1 MKLAK
6 LEPSIASNGLIV
18 KARKRKAP
26 YDTAYAQHVAV
37 IERPEANFDITKL
50 SQQINEEC
58 IFSTA
63 RNDES
68 CWGDYSENER
78 SYCVTLITRIED
90 MLQSK
95 ELACVFKPSGKPS
108 LTRVVSE
115 FLDSKDD
122 RVLRISLKYLAFA
135 HNAREIVANAIGRHF
150 LTRARNGDFR
160 NRPLVVFL
168 DEAHQFLDKSLGDE
182 NTKFP
187 LDSFELIA
195 KEGRKFC
202 LNICIATQRPRDIP
216 DGVLSQMG
224 TMLVHRLTN
233 EKDREVVEK
242 ASGDIDRSAAAFL
255 PTLAPGQAVIIG
267 VDFAIP
273 FTVQVSKPEQEPDSR
288 GPDYQ
293 NCWRVEKKTDTA
305 DVEKVSCVGDGSAGD
320 STPAASPSR
329 KSPKRTKLSS

>member
-1 MKLAK
+1 
-6 LEPSIASNGLIV
+6 
-18 KARKRKAP
+18 
-26 YDTAYAQHVAV
+26 
-37 IERPEANFDITKL
+37 
-50 SQQINEEC
+50 
-58 IFSTA
+58 
-63 RNDES
+63 
-68 CWGDYSENER
+68 
-78 SYCVTLITRIED
+78 
-90 MLQSK
+90 
-95 ELACVFKPSGKPS
+95 
-108 LTRVVSE
+108 
-115 FLDSKDD
+115 
-122 RVLRISLKYLAFA
+122 
-135 HNAREIVANAIGRHF
+135 
-150 LTRARNGDFR
+150 
-160 NRPLVVFL
+160 
-168 DEAHQFLDKSLGDE
+168 LGDE

>member
-1 MKLAK
+1 M
-6 LEPSIASNGLIV
+6 
-18 KARKRKAP
+18 
-26 YDTAYAQHVAV
+26 TA
-37 IERPEANFDITKL
+37 IENPEANFDVTKL

-58 IFSTA
+58 IWLTA

-68 CWGDYSENER
+68 CWGDYNENER

-95 ELACVFKPSGKPS
+95 ELACVFKPDGKPS
-108 LTRVVSE
+108 LTQVVSE
-115 FLDSKDD
+115 FLDSKDH
-122 RVLRISLKYLAFA
+122 RVLRISLKHLAFA
-135 HNAREIVANAIGRHF
+135 HNAREIVANSIGRHF

-216 DGVLSQMG
+216 QGVLSQMG

-293 NCWRVEKKTDTA
+293 RCWRVEKKTDAA
-305 DVEKVSCVGDGSAGD
+305 DAEQSSGVEDANTGST
-320 STPAASPSR
+320 TPATSPNR
-329 KSPKRTKLSS
+329 KRSVRTKTSS